1 MSCNLFRYQIPIIMK
16 KIDLHG
22 YQLEEALIIV
32 EKEIGKIR
40 IKGIEDDL
48 LVITGR
54 GVIRIK
60 LIEYLENNEIDHNFE
75 WGNDGA
81 IHIRVD

>member
-1 MSCNLFRYQIPIIMK
+1 MK

-22 YQLEEALIIV
+22 FKLEDAIEHI
-32 EKEIGKIR
+32 ESEIGKIR
-40 IKGIEDDL
+40 LSGKEDDL

-54 GVIRIK
+54 GVIRNV
-60 LIEYLENNEIDHNFE
+60 LIQYLKDHDIDHNFE

>member
-1 MSCNLFRYQIPIIMK
+1 MK

-22 YQLEEALIIV
+22 HKLEDAIILIEA
-32 EKEIGKIR
+32 EIGKIR
-40 IKGIEDDL
+40 LSGKENDL

-54 GVIRIK
+54 GIIRK
-60 LIEYLENNEIDHNFE
+60 VLIQYLKDHEIDHNFE

>member
-1 MSCNLFRYQIPIIMK
+1 MK

-22 YQLEEALIIV
+22 HKLEDAIILIEA
-32 EKEIGKIR
+32 EIGKIR
-40 IKGIEDDL
+40 LSGKENDL

-54 GVIRIK
+54 GIIRK
-60 LIEYLENNEIDHNFE
+60 VLIQYLKDNEIDHNFE

>member
-1 MSCNLFRYQIPIIMK
+1 MK

-22 YQLEEALIIV
+22 FLLEDAMDLV
-32 EKEIGKIR
+32 ESEIGKIR
-40 IKGIEDDL
+40 LSGQENDL
-48 LVITGR
+48 LIITGR
-54 GVIRIK
+54 GVIRKHLIK
-60 LIEYLENNEIDHNFE
+60 YLEDHEIDHNFE